1 MIFNLIDIFNQFL
14 GVLGSILSSFTTTK
28 NVLAT
33 IVTDI
38 NTFDYITI
46 ITPYVGTIR
55 YVAGEKI
62 FFMTI
67 RIAQIG
73 IFIGIAKAAY
83 QLVHMI
89 TNSNLIKKPTQLI
102 KSFLGL

>member
-1 MIFNLIDIFNQFL
+1 MTFNIIDIFNQI
-14 GVLGSILSSFTTTK
+14 GTVIGDILSSFTTTRA
-28 NVLAT
+28 LLEAT
-33 IVTDI
+33 VNDVKTY
-38 NTFDYITI
+38 DYLTL

-83 QLVHMI
+83 QLIHML
-89 TNSNLIKKPTQLI
+89 TSSVLVKKPTQLI